1 VIIFIYGTTA
11 EAIKLAPIARRLSA
25 RGIPYQ
31 HWITYH
37 HTDSLRKAIPELGFH
52 EPEQQIANGSK
63 GRSLTSPTQMV
74 RWIVD
79 IARWSLK
86 NTARLRKTLPEGT
99 VVVVHGDT
107 MTTVLGT
114 FIGRR
119 LKLPVAHVEAGLR
132 SGNWRHPFPEELD
145 RRIVGRFAHI
155 HYAPSEE
162 AAKNLSHQQNVVNT
176 HGNTAKDAVLDAARQ
191 RSTSEE
197 PFGLVLL
204 HRFEFVSNPALVRET
219 LKTLDRDSPAAL
231 RIIVDSYSRPA
242 MEGTI
247 AELGLTR
254 IGVIEKL
261 EHGDF
266 VEMMRSAAF
275 IVTDSGGIQ
284 QEAAVFG
291 VPTLIHRKVTESE
304 DGIGT
309 SAVLSG
315 WDQAN
320 VSAFLADNARYRVDD
335 PDTGRSPSDIIVAD
349 LYDRGFAGS

>member
-1 VIIFIYGTTA
+1 MIIFIYGTTA
-11 EAIKLAPIARRLSA
+11 EAIKLAPIARRLDV
-25 RGIPYQ
+25 REIPYQ

-37 HTDSLRKAIPELGFH
+37 HTESLRKAIPELGFH
-52 EPEQQIANGSK
+52 EPEQTIANGHK
-63 GRSLTSPTQMV
+63 GKSLTSPFQMLK
-74 RWIVD
+74 WIAD
-79 IARWSLK
+79 ISWWSLK
-86 NTARLRKTLPEGT
+86 NVRKLRRTLPTGT

-114 FIGRR
+114 LIGRR
-119 LKLPVAHVEAGLR
+119 LRVPVAHVEAGLR

-145 RRIVGRFAHI
+145 RRIVGRLAHI

-162 AAKNLSHQQNVVNT
+162 AVKNLGHQQRVVNT
-176 HGNTAKDAVLDAARQ
+176 HGNTARDAVLDAVRER
-191 RSTSEE
+191 RSGDE
-197 PFGLVLL
+197 PYGLALL
-204 HRFEFVSNPALVRET
+204 HRFEFVSNTALVRET
-219 LKTLDRDSPAAL
+219 LTTLDRYSPVGL

-254 IGVIEKL
+254 IEVIEKL

-266 VEMMRSAAF
+266 VELMQGAEF

-315 WDQAN
+315 WDQS
-320 VSAFLADNARYRVDD
+320 VLSAFLADSARYRVDD
-335 PDTGRSPSDIIVAD
+335 PDRGLSPSEIIVAD
-349 LYDRGFAGS
+349 LASRGFAGP